1 MIKRGLYFSITILLL
16 VLLVGCSGRQAQKP
30 PVPSSLPLAPENQGP
45 ETSQIEPV
53 TDYDSLIDNLR
64 NTEATVNPVGDI
76 TQPFFS
82 VKGLVINVNDEDVQV
97 YEYATADA
105 AASEAETISPDGSS
119 IGTSMVSWV
128 ATPHFWNLEKLIVLY
143 VGENESAITSLDYVP
158 VPATESNIPQ

>member
-1 MIKRGLYFSITILLL
+1 MIRHRLYFGIIILV
-16 VLLVGCSGRQAQKP
+16 VLLVCCSGTQSQKL
-30 PVPSSLPLAPENQGP
+30 PVPSPLPLAPTDHTPVE
-45 ETSQIEPV
+45 SQIEPV

-82 VKGLVINVNDEDVQV
+82 VKGLVINVNGEDVQV
-97 YEYATADA
+97 FEYATADA
-105 AASEAETISPDGSS
+105 ATSEAETISPDGSS

-143 VGENESAITSLDYVP
+143 VGENESVIAASDYVLDIP
-158 VPATESNIPQ
+158 VASNLPQ